1 MNLVIDIG
9 NTLVKAA
16 LFQEGEIKAQK
27 TSANLDMVESMIG
40 EVQGSLNA
48 AIISAVR
55 DIPQELAFLKNRDLF
70 YLEASY
76 ATPTPVKNLYAS
88 PETLGMDRLAASI
101 GGHHFFPGK
110 QLLVISA
117 GTCLTYDRVTEAGEY
132 LGGAISPGMQM
143 RFKALNTFTGRL
155 PLVKAESQNVS
166 LVGETTQKSILSGVI
181 NGMVAEIDGTIDQ
194 YKKQHKDIQIIFS
207 GGDIF
212 FFDKMLKNRI
222 FAIENIVLH
231 GLNQILEYN
240 AQHHSN

>member
-9 NTLVKAA
+9 NTLVKTAT
-16 LFQEGEIKAQK
+16 FSNGKIGQQK
-27 TSANLDMVESMIG
+27 TSANLDVIESMAR
-40 EVQGSLNA
+40 ELQDSLEA
-48 AIISAVR
+48 VIISTVR
-55 DIPQELAFLKNRDLF
+55 DIPPELDFLKSRDLF
-70 YLEASY
+70 YLEASP

-88 PETLGMDRLAASI
+88 PETLGMDRLAAGV
-101 GGHHFFPGK
+101 GGQHFFPGK
-110 QLLVISA
+110 EVLVISA
-117 GTCLTYDRVTEAGEY
+117 GTCLTYDRVTAKGEY

-143 RFKALNTFTGRL
+143 RFNALNTYTNRL
-155 PLVKAESQNVS
+155 PLVKTESQDVP

-181 NGMVAEIDGTIDQ
+181 NGMVAEIDGIIDQ
-194 YKKQHKDIQIIFS
+194 YQKQHKNIHIIFS

-231 GLNQILEYN
+231 GLNKILEYN